1 MKKRSKF
8 ILTIIMI
15 LHIAGFLT
23 SIRAI
28 MDVRTSQGAIAWVIS
43 LNTFPSVSLPA
54 YWILGNS
61 KFSGYVISRRAELV
75 DAQPIMRQLLQDF
88 MRFGHRDGT
97 GQPRARLLQ
106 RLAKM
111 PFTKGNTANLLID
124 GEETFDAIFKG
135 IDSAKNYVL
144 VQYYILKEDELG
156 IKLQEALVKK
166 ASQGVTCLLIYD
178 EIGSRLSKKYLDTFE
193 EAGIRVYPFNTRQGK
208 GNRFQINF
216 RNHRKIVVADGE
228 VAYVGGLNVGNEY
241 LGLDPRMSPW
251 RDTHVEVRGPVVQT
265 VQLSFAED
273 WYWASKEKLPEL
285 NWTPRQVPG
294 GTVTALS
301 LPTGPADQFETAALF
316 FLDMI
321 NGAKKRFWV
330 ASPYFVPDEQIVSA
344 LQNAALKGVD
354 VRVIIPR
361 KPDNILVGLS
371 AYSYLPEL
379 EKAGVKVYKYNEG
392 FMHQKVMLV
401 DDDTSAIGTAN
412 FDNRSFRLNFE
423 ITMVM
428 CDLSFAK
435 EVENM
440 LLDDFSKST
449 RISASVY
456 TDAHFLFRL
465 AVNVSRLMA
474 PVQ

>member
-1 MKKRSKF
+1 MKKRSKLLFALF
-8 ILTIIMI
+8 II

-28 MDVRTSQGAIAWVIS
+28 VDVRTSQGAIAWAIS
-43 LNTFPSVSLPA
+43 LNTFPSISLPA

-61 KFSGYVISRRAELV
+61 KFSGYVTARKAEV
-75 DAQPIMRQLLQDF
+75 VEAQPIMRQLMDDF
-88 MRFGHRDGT
+88 IKYGLREEENT
-97 GQPRARLLQ
+97 PRALLIQ

-111 PFTKGNTANLLID
+111 PFTKGNTAKLLID

-135 IDSAKNYVL
+135 IESAKKYIL

-156 IKLQEALVKK
+156 IKLQNALIKK
-166 ASQGVTCLLIYD
+166 AQEGVICLVIYD
-178 EIGSRLSKKYLDTFE
+178 EVGSSLSKKYREAFE
-193 EAGIRVYPFNTRQGK
+193 NAGIRIYAFNTRQGK

-216 RNHRKIVVADGE
+216 RNHRKIVIADGE

-241 LGLDPRMSPW
+241 LGLDPQMSPW
-251 RDTHVEVRGPVVQT
+251 RDTHVEVRGPVVQA

-273 WYWASKEKLPEL
+273 WYWSPK
-285 NWTPRQVPG
+285 QIPG

-301 LPTGPADQFETAALF
+301 LPTGPADKFETATLF

-321 NGAKKRFWV
+321 NAAEKRLWV

-344 LQNAALKGVD
+344 LQSAALKGVD

-361 KPDNILVGLS
+361 NPDNILVGLS

-379 EKAGVKVYKYNEG
+379 ERAGVKVYKYNEG
-392 FMHQKVMLV
+392 FMHQKVVLV

-423 ITMVM
+423 ITMAM
-428 CDLSFAK
+428 RDKDFGK
-435 EVENM
+435 QVEKM
-440 LLDDFSKST
+440 LLDDLSRST
-449 RISASVY
+449 RVSAAVY
-456 TDAHFLFRL
+456 TQSHFLFRL
-465 AVNVSRLMA
+465 AVSVSRLMA
-474 PVQ
+474 PLQ

>member
-1 MKKRSKF
+1 MRTKSKLVFFLF
-8 ILTIIMI
+8 IV
-15 LHIAGFLT
+15 LHVAGFLT
-23 SIRAI
+23 SIRAV

-43 LNTFPSVSLPA
+43 LNTFPSISLPA

-61 KFSGYVISRRAELV
+61 KFSGYVTARRTEVVEAK
-75 DAQPIMRQLLQDF
+75 PIMRRLLDDF
-88 MRFGHRDGT
+88 IKYGLKEGENT
-97 GQPRARLLQ
+97 PRALLIQ

-111 PFTKGNTANLLID
+111 PFTKGNTAKLLID
-124 GEETFDAIFKG
+124 GEDTFDAIFKG
-135 IDSAKNYVL
+135 IGSAKKYVL
-144 VQYYILKEDELG
+144 VQYYILRDDELG
-156 IKLQEALVKK
+156 IKLQDALIEK
-166 ASQGVTCLLIYD
+166 AKEGVTCLVIYD
-178 EIGSRLSKKYLDTFE
+178 EVGSRFSKNYRRAFE
-193 EAGIRVYPFNTRQGK
+193 DAGIRIHAFNTRQGK

-241 LGLDPRMSPW
+241 LGLDPGMSPW
-251 RDTHVEVRGPVVQT
+251 RDTHVEVRGPVVQA

-273 WYWASKEKLPEL
+273 WYWASKEALPEL
-285 NWTPRQVPG
+285 NWSPKQVPE

-301 LPTGPADQFETAALF
+301 LPSGPADEFETASLF

-321 NGAKKRFWV
+321 NAAKRRFWV

-379 EKAGVKVYKYNEG
+379 EKAGVKVYKYNKG
-392 FMHQKVMLV
+392 FMHQKVVLV

-428 CDLSFAK
+428 SDKDFAK
-435 EVENM
+435 KTEKM
-440 LLDDFSKST
+440 LLDDLSRCT
-449 RISASVY
+449 QASATEY
-456 TDAHFLFRL
+456 TQAHFLFRL

>member
-1 MKKRSKF
+1 MKKRSKLLFVLF
-8 ILTIIMI
+8 II
-15 LHIAGFLT
+15 LHIAGFLS

-28 MDVRTSQGAIAWVIS
+28 MDVRTSQGAIAWAIS
-43 LNTFPSVSLPA
+43 LNTFPSISLPA

-61 KFSGYVISRRAELV
+61 KFSGYVTARKAEV
-75 DAQPIMRQLLQDF
+75 VEAQPIMRQLMDDF
-88 MRFGHRDGT
+88 IKYGLREEENT
-97 GQPRARLLQ
+97 PRALLIQ

-111 PFTKGNTANLLID
+111 PFTKGNRAKLLID

-135 IDSAKNYVL
+135 IGAAKNYVL

-156 IKLQEALVKK
+156 IKLQNALIKK
-166 ASQGVTCLLIYD
+166 AQEGVTCLVIYD
-178 EIGSRLSKKYLDTFE
+178 EVGSSISKKYREAFE
-193 EAGIRVYPFNTRQGK
+193 DAGVRIYAFNTRQGK

-216 RNHRKIVVADGE
+216 RNHRKIVIADGE

-251 RDTHVEVRGPVVQT
+251 RDTHVEVRGPVVQA
-265 VQLSFAED
+265 VQLSFVED
-273 WYWASKEKLPEL
+273 WYWASKEAIPKL
-285 NWTPRQVPG
+285 NWSPKQELG

-301 LPTGPADQFETAALF
+301 LPTGPADKFETATLF

-321 NGAKKRFWV
+321 NSAKKRFWV

-361 KPDNILVGLS
+361 NPDNILVGLS

-379 EKAGVKVYKYNEG
+379 ERAGVKIYKYNEG
-392 FMHQKVMLV
+392 FMHQKVVLV

-428 CDLSFAK
+428 RDKDFGK
-435 EVENM
+435 QVEKM
-440 LLDDFSKST
+440 LVDDFLRST
-449 RISASVY
+449 RVSAAVY
-456 TDAHFLFRL
+456 TQSHFLFRL
-465 AVNVSRLMA
+465 AVSVSRLMA
-474 PVQ
+474 PLQ

>member
-1 MKKRSKF
+1 MKKRSKLLFALF
-8 ILTIIMI
+8 II

-28 MDVRTSQGAIAWVIS
+28 MDVRTSQGAIAWAIS
-43 LNTFPSVSLPA
+43 LNTFPSISLPA

-61 KFSGYVISRRAELV
+61 KFSGYVTARKAEV
-75 DAQPIMRQLLQDF
+75 VEAQPIMRQLMDDF
-88 MRFGHRDGT
+88 IKYGLREEENT
-97 GQPRARLLQ
+97 PRALLIQ

-111 PFTKGNTANLLID
+111 PFTKGNTAKLLID

-135 IDSAKNYVL
+135 IESAKKYIL
-144 VQYYILKEDELG
+144 VQYYILKEDKLG
-156 IKLQEALVKK
+156 IKLQNALIKK
-166 ASQGVTCLLIYD
+166 AQEGVICLVIYD
-178 EIGSRLSKKYLDTFE
+178 EVGSNLSKKYREAFE
-193 EAGIRVYPFNTRQGK
+193 NAGIRIYAFNTRQGK

-216 RNHRKIVVADGE
+216 RNHRKIVITDGE

-241 LGLDPRMSPW
+241 LGLDPQMSPW
-251 RDTHVEVRGPVVQT
+251 RDTHVEVRGPVVQA

-273 WYWASKEKLPEL
+273 WYWASKEAMPQL
-285 NWTPRQVPG
+285 NWSPKQIPG

-301 LPTGPADQFETAALF
+301 LPTGPADKFETATLF

-321 NGAKKRFWV
+321 NAAEKRLWV

-344 LQNAALKGVD
+344 LQIAALKGVD

-361 KPDNILVGLS
+361 NPDNILVGLS

-379 EKAGVKVYKYNEG
+379 ERAGVKVYKYNEG
-392 FMHQKVMLV
+392 FMHQKVVLV

-423 ITMVM
+423 ITMAM
-428 CDLSFAK
+428 RDKDFGK
-435 EVENM
+435 QVEKM
-440 LLDDFSKST
+440 LLDDLSRST
-449 RISASVY
+449 RVSAAVY
-456 TDAHFLFRL
+456 TQSHFLFRL
-465 AVNVSRLMA
+465 AVSVSSLMA
-474 PVQ
+474 PLQ

>member
-1 MKKRSKF
+1 MKKRSKLLFALF
-8 ILTIIMI
+8 II

-28 MDVRTSQGAIAWVIS
+28 VDVRTSQGAIAWAIS
-43 LNTFPSVSLPA
+43 LNTFPSISLPA

-61 KFSGYVISRRAELV
+61 KFSGYVTARKAEV
-75 DAQPIMRQLLQDF
+75 VEAQPIMRQLMDDF
-88 MRFGHRDGT
+88 IKYGLREEENT
-97 GQPRARLLQ
+97 PRALLIQ

-111 PFTKGNTANLLID
+111 PFTKGNTAKLLID

-135 IDSAKNYVL
+135 IESAKKYIL

-156 IKLQEALVKK
+156 IKLQNALIKK
-166 ASQGVTCLLIYD
+166 AQEGVICLVIYD
-178 EIGSRLSKKYLDTFE
+178 EVGSSLSKKYREAFE
-193 EAGIRVYPFNTRQGK
+193 NAGIRIYAFNTRQGK

-216 RNHRKIVVADGE
+216 RNHRKIVIADGE

-241 LGLDPRMSPW
+241 LGLDPQMSPW
-251 RDTHVEVRGPVVQT
+251 RDTHVEVRGPVVQA

-273 WYWASKEKLPEL
+273 WYWASKEAMPQL
-285 NWTPRQVPG
+285 NWSPKQVPG
-294 GTVTALS
+294 GKVTALS
-301 LPTGPADQFETAALF
+301 LPTGPADKFETATLF

-321 NGAKKRFWV
+321 NAAEKRLWV

-344 LQNAALKGVD
+344 LQSAALKGVD

-361 KPDNILVGLS
+361 NPDNILVGLS

-379 EKAGVKVYKYNEG
+379 ERAGVKVYKYNEG
-392 FMHQKVMLV
+392 FMHQKVVLV

-423 ITMVM
+423 ITMAM
-428 CDLSFAK
+428 RDKDFGK
-435 EVENM
+435 QVEKM
-440 LLDDFSKST
+440 LLDDLSRST
-449 RISASVY
+449 RVSAAVY
-456 TDAHFLFRL
+456 TQSHFLFRL
-465 AVNVSRLMA
+465 AVSVSRLMA
-474 PVQ
+474 PLQ

>member
-1 MKKRSKF
+1 MRKRSKLFVVLF
-8 ILTIIMI
+8 II

-54 YWILGNS
+54 YWIFGNS
-61 KFSGYVISRRAELV
+61 KFSGYVTARRAEV
-75 DAQPIMRQLLQDF
+75 VEAQPIMQQLLADF
-88 MRFGHRDGT
+88 VKYGLKDT
-97 GQPRARLLQ
+97 KDQSNALLVQ

-111 PFTKGNTANLLID
+111 PFTTGNTAKLLID

-135 IDSAKNYVL
+135 IDSAKSYVL
-144 VQYYILKEDELG
+144 VQYYILREDELG
-156 IKLQEALVKK
+156 IKLQDALIKK
-166 ASQGVTCLLIYD
+166 AKEGVTCLVIYD
-178 EIGSRLSKKYLDTFE
+178 EIGSRLSKKYRRAFE
-193 EAGIRVYPFNTRQGK
+193 EAGIKIFAFNTRQGK
-208 GNRFQINF
+208 GNRFQVNF
-216 RNHRKIVVADGE
+216 RNHRKIVIADGE

-241 LGLDPRMSPW
+241 LGLDPKMSPW

-273 WYWASKEKLPEL
+273 WYWASKEGLPQL
-285 NWTPRQVPG
+285 NWSPKQVPG

-301 LPTGPADQFETAALF
+301 LPTGPADKFETATLF

-330 ASPYFVPDEQIVSA
+330 ASPYFVPDQQIVSA
-344 LQNAALKGVD
+344 LQNASMKGVD
-354 VRVIIPR
+354 VRVLIPR
-361 KPDNILVGLS
+361 NPDNILVGLS
-371 AYSYLPEL
+371 AYSYLEEM
-379 EKAGVKVYKYNEG
+379 EKAGIKVYKYNKG
-392 FMHQKVMLV
+392 FMHQKVALV
-401 DDDTSAIGTAN
+401 DDDAAAIGTAN

-423 ITMVM
+423 ITMVL
-428 CDLSFAK
+428 CEENFVK
-435 EVENM
+435 QVEKM
-440 LLDDFSKST
+440 LIDDFSRST
-449 RISASVY
+449 QVSATEY
-456 TDAHFLFRL
+456 TQAPFLFRL